1 MRSTSFRTWC
11 STWSAPTG
19 RQTTACGSA
28 AASTTTAALSCM
40 PGKKTFH
47 CRWPTAVVDKLT
59 TFYWCNGSH
68 YVREILAVE
77 KSSHLKCFHFLVGVF
92 YVRENVCYKKVE
104 SGSKTA
110 CKNHQAHCWP
120 TRPSRSRSDANRIR
134 HVYWGVTGIIH
145 FLPLAE
151 FTFFPFTSITQQLTP
166 CLPVF

>member
-19 RQTTACGSA
+19 RQTMACGSA

-92 YVRENVCYKKVE
+92 YVRENVCYKKYSLEARQHARIIRPTAGQRVRVDPDLMQIGSGMFTGALLE
-104 SGSKTA
+104 SSIF
-110 CKNHQAHCWP
+110 CHWQS
-120 TRPSRSRSDANRIR
+120 SRSSPSPA
-134 HVYWGVTGIIH
+134 
-145 FLPLAE
+145 
-151 FTFFPFTSITQQLTP
+151 
-166 CLPVF
+166 